1 MKFKTLIIFFI
12 LLSFFTEAS
21 AQTVTGR
28 VISKNTGQPMP
39 FVTVIYNNQKD
50 GFSTDIDGNF
60 SIQLSDKLQ
69 FLKFTYVGYEPVIIS
84 KEKLAEKT
92 KLIIR
97 MKEKE
102 FRINEVTVY
111 PDENPAHRIIKA
123 VVKNRKLNDPDKL
136 KSYSYTAYHKMVF
149 TIDMDN
155 PTVNKN
161 YKKTEL
167 PQDSISTAKRD
178 SVLKASKDTTSSV
191 QEFFAKQDLF
201 LMESVSET
209 KFRQP
214 GLKSE
219 KVIMSRASGF
229 KQPSFVL
236 LASQFQ
242 SFSIY
247 SDMITLADSRYINPV
262 AHGSWNKYFFN
273 IEDTTYSERGD
284 TVFVISFRPKKG
296 KNFEALQGVLNIN
309 TYKYAVQS
317 ITAKPVENEGV
328 LGVEIRQK
336 YDLIDNQYWFPEELD
351 TKLIFNA
358 ITVSNDSML
367 YQTVA
372 KGKSYLKEIKINKD
386 IPRKEIGN
394 LDFVVESKAFKQP
407 DSLWKK
413 YRQDSLSTKNLR
425 TYHVLD
431 SIGKAEHLDLKLQT
445 IKVLAKGY
453 IPIKFINLDLNKLMD
468 FNVFEG
474 FRLGIGVHTNN
485 KLIKNVS
492 LGGYFA
498 YGFKDDAWKYG
509 GNLKFNIYPKRDV
522 SLDLRYQK
530 DIEESAG
537 YEFMEKP
544 GFSSTESYRWYFIKD
559 MTYNEQY
566 AADFQFRPFRK
577 FKMLL
582 NVNQSTKFNTS
593 GWYFQNSPDTYTP
606 EAPYHFFETNMQ
618 IAYTPNEKLSYIDGE
633 LLNSYGSV
641 PAFYANISKGYK
653 NQWGDFDYWK
663 VEAKVLLST
672 LTKNFGRTDLVL
684 TAGQVFGD
692 LPYFELYN
700 GHGSYYDFTIETA
713 NSFAT
718 MRMNEFL
725 SDRFAALYFR
735 QDFGSLL
742 FKRKKFKPEI
752 VLATNIGFGSLSK
765 PELQGGI
772 EFKTMEK
779 GYYESGLII
788 NNILKSANIMGM
800 GFGVFYRYGSYAL
813 PETKDNFAYK
823 LTFTFDL

>member
-1 MKFKTLIIFFI
+1 MKAKILIICFI
-12 LLSFFTEAS
+12 LLSFFTRTY
-21 AQTVTGR
+21 AQTVSGR
-28 VISKNTGQPMP
+28 VISKSTGQAMP

-50 GFSTDIDGNF
+50 GFSTNIDGNF
-60 SIQLSDKLQ
+60 SLQLTDKVQ
-69 FLKFTYVGYEPVIIS
+69 FLKFSYVGYEPVFVS
-84 KEKLAEKT
+84 KEQIPLKT
-92 KLIIR
+92 DWIIR

-102 FRINEVTVY
+102 FKLDEVTVF
-111 PDENPAHRIIKA
+111 PGENPAHRIIKA

-155 PTVNKN
+155 PIVNKN
-161 YKKTEL
+161 YKKPDL
-167 PQDSISTAKRD
+167 PQDSISVAKRD
-178 SVLKASKDTTSSV
+178 SVLKAARDTTPTM
-191 QEFFAKQDLF
+191 QEIFAQQDLF

-209 KFRQP
+209 KFKQP
-214 GLKSE
+214 NLKSE
-219 KVIMSRASGF
+219 KVIMSRVSGF

-247 SDMITLADSRYINPV
+247 SDMITLAGSRYINPI

-317 ITAKPVENEGV
+317 IRAKPVENEGV
-328 LGVEIRQK
+328 IGVEIRQK
-336 YDLIDNQYWFPEELD
+336 YDLIDNKYWFPKELD
-351 TKLIFNA
+351 TKLIFNTL
-358 ITVSNDSML
+358 TVPDDSVFYM
-367 YQTVA
+367 TIA
-372 KGKSYLKEIKINKD
+372 NGKSYLKDIKINED
-386 IPRKEIGN
+386 IRRKEIGN
-394 LDFVVESKAFKQP
+394 LDFVVENKAFKQS
-407 DSLWKK
+407 DSLWQK
-413 YRQDSLSTKNLR
+413 YRQDSLSAKNIK
-425 TYHVLD
+425 TYQVLD
-431 SIGKAEHLDLKLQT
+431 SIGEAEHMDLKLQT
-445 IKVLAKGY
+445 IKIIGKGY
-453 IPIKFINLDLNKLMD
+453 IPIKFINLDFNKLMD

-474 FRLGIGVHTNN
+474 FRLGIGAHTNY
-485 KLIKNVS
+485 KLMKNVS

-522 SLDLRYQK
+522 SLNLRYQK
-530 DIEESAG
+530 DVEESAG
-537 YEFMEKP
+537 YEFMEKA

-566 AADFQFRPFRK
+566 AADFQFRPFRR

-582 NVNQSTKFNTS
+582 NVNRSNKINTS
-593 GWYFQNSPDTYTP
+593 DWYFQNGSDIFEPKT
-606 EAPYHFFETNMQ
+606 EYHFFETNLQ
-618 IAYTPNEKLSYIDGE
+618 IAYTPNEKLSYIAGE
-633 LLNSYGSV
+633 LLNSYGSA

-663 VEAKVLLST
+663 VETKALLSA
-672 LTKNFGRTDLVL
+672 LTKKFGRTDLVL
-684 TAGQVFGD
+684 TAGKVFGD

-742 FKRKKFKPEI
+742 FKGEKFKPEI
-752 VLATNIGFGSLSK
+752 VITTNIGFGSLSK

-788 NNILKSANIMGM
+788 NKIIKSSGIMGM
-800 GFGVFYRYGSYAL
+800 GFGVFYRYGHYAL

>member
-1 MKFKTLIIFFI
+1 MQVKTLIIYFI
-12 LLSFFTEAS
+12 LSAFFAETS

-28 VISKNTGQPMP
+28 VINKSTGQSMP

-60 SIQLSDKLQ
+60 SLQLTDKVQ
-69 FLKFTYVGYEPVIIS
+69 FLKFSYVGYESVFVP
-84 KEKLAEKT
+84 KEQIPLKT
-92 KLIIR
+92 DWVIR

-102 FRINEVTVY
+102 FKLNEVTVF
-111 PDENPAHRIIKA
+111 PGENPAHRIIKA

-136 KSYSYTAYHKMVF
+136 RSYSYTAYHKMVF

-161 YKKTEL
+161 YKKTDL
-167 PQDSISTAKRD
+167 PQDSISIAKRD
-178 SVLKASKDTTSSV
+178 SVFKTAKDTTPTM
-191 QEFFAKQDLF
+191 QQFFASQDLF

-209 KFRQP
+209 KFKQP
-214 GLKSE
+214 DLKSE
-219 KVIMSRASGF
+219 KVIMSRVSGF

-284 TVFVISFRPKKG
+284 TVFIISFRPKKG

-328 LGVEIRQK
+328 IGVEIRQK

-358 ITVSNDSML
+358 IIVSNDSMF
-367 YQTVA
+367 YQTIA
-372 KGKSYLKEIKINKD
+372 KGKSYLKDIKINKD
-386 IPRKEIGN
+386 ISRKEIGN
-394 LDFVVESKAFKQP
+394 LDFIVESEAFKQA
-407 DSLWKK
+407 DSLWEK
-413 YRQDSLSTKNLR
+413 YRQDSLTVKNLR

-431 SIGKAEHLDLKLQT
+431 SIGEAEHLDLKLQT
-445 IKVLAKGY
+445 IKILGKGY

-468 FNVFEG
+468 FNIFEG
-474 FRLGIGVHTNN
+474 FRLGIGAHTNN

-537 YEFMEKP
+537 YEFMEKA

-566 AADFQFRPFRK
+566 AADFQFRPFRR

-582 NVNQSTKFNTS
+582 NVNRSYKINTS
-593 GWYFQNSPDTYTP
+593 AWYFQNGLDTYLP
-606 EAPYHFFETNMQ
+606 EAEYHFFETNIK

-633 LLNSYGSV
+633 LLNSYGSA

-663 VEAKVLLST
+663 VEAKVLLSA

-725 SDRFAALYFR
+725 SDRFASLYFR
-735 QDFGSLL
+735 HDFGSLL
-742 FKRKKFKPEI
+742 FKSKKFKPEI

-765 PELQGGI
+765 PELQRGI

-788 NNILKSANIMGM
+788 NNVLKSTNIMGM
-800 GFGVFYRYGSYAL
+800 GFGVFYRYGPYAL